1 MTNLGK
7 MMKSAQDMQAKM
19 AAMQKDFETI
29 EVEGQAGGGMV
40 TVTMNLRGVLR
51 HLKIDP
57 TLVNP
62 EETEILE
69 DLLVAAMNDGKTKAE
84 AEIAKRMSE
93 MTGGLQLP
101 PGMNLPF

>member
-19 AAMQKDFETI
+19 AAMQKDFENV

-69 DLLVAAMNDGKTKAE
+69 DLLVAAMNDGKAKAE
-84 AEIAKRMSE
+84 SEIAKRMSE
-93 MTGGLQLP
+93 MTGGMQLP

>member
-7 MMKSAQDMQAKM
+7 MMKTAQDMQAKM
-19 AAMQKDFETI
+19 AAMQKDFENV
-29 EVEGQAGGGMV
+29 EVEGQSGGGMV

-69 DLLVAAMNDGKTKAE
+69 DLLVAAMNDGKAKAE

-101 PGMNLPF
+101 PGMSLPF

>member
-7 MMKSAQDMQAKM
+7 MMKSAQEMQAKM
-19 AAMQKDFETI
+19 AAMQKDFENI
-29 EVEGQAGGGMV
+29 ELEGQAGGGMV

-51 HLKIDP
+51 NLKIDP
-57 TLVNP
+57 TLVKP
-62 EETEILE
+62 EEKEILE
-69 DLLVAAMNDGKTKAE
+69 DLLVAAINDGKAKAE